1 MRTTIELTE
10 EAYLVAKDHAAEH
23 RMSLGRAVSE
33 LILAPRGRYSA
44 ASGGVGSGTAAGLD
58 PHHAAYSHSSRA
70 MMVREN
76 TRRWPSVHVDTI
88 MTVDR
93 AKQLLDDEPAAG
105 GPGAGGL
112 GAGGSGAGGHA
123 AGGLGAGGHAAGQ
136 GGGGTGA

>member
-1 MRTTIELTE
+1 MVVWYDALMRTTIELTE
-10 EAYLVAKDHAAEH
+10 EAYLVAKAHAAEH

-44 ASGGVGSGTAAGLD
+44 AFGGVGSGTAADLD
-58 PHHAAYSHSSRA
+58 SHHAEYSHSSRA

-105 GPGAGGL
+105 GA
-112 GAGGSGAGGHA
+112 GAGGHA
-123 AGGLGAGGHAAGQ
+123 AGP
-136 GGGGTGA
+136 GGGGAGA